1 VKWHPVVCVT
11 RLLNDGEK
19 KPFIEEAERLR
30 QQHKRDYPDYKYQPR
45 RRKPLKGAMDTNSNG
60 SSAGSPPDLS
70 PAMLY
75 KHMQVG
81 ASADGCWILCDLP
94 SKKNVNSNMRARNSL
109 YPITFC
115 NDGKKKYLIISYYNA
130 RFRSARTILKV
141 AQ

>member
-1 VKWHPVVCVT
+1 MTTSIVRFA

-60 SSAGSPPDLS
+60 SSGGSPPDLS

-81 ASADGCWILCDLP
+81 PVEMQWTLIICDLP
-94 SKKNVNSNMRARNSL
+94 LQNG
-109 YPITFC
+109 Y
-115 NDGKKKYLIISYYNA
+115 
-130 RFRSARTILKV
+130 
-141 AQ
+141 